1 MSVDFYEL
9 KKQLPKGVIVLLNH
23 GFSGDEDTFK
33 DTCEI
38 IFKKQGVLNAKVY
51 LDDYLTSD
59 ATSDHNILRDL
70 KNRRN
75 IYLDKMVYIRTKF
88 KLPVHGLLHSQAN
101 EIKAMI
107 DKIKQAL
114 GETANQYE
122 FVLVGHSKGGLSNM
136 QFTLDYPEAVNKIVS
151 LNTPYNG
158 PYDLVSAAW
167 DRINPGIC
175 EEIFALGTQWN
186 SVTSLPKVSAITTKV
201 ENSRGDTVVPVTSAL
216 GYPTKTLNLAWA
228 FRKYK
233 NFFSRTVIEG
243 DYDSCSHTA
252 SHSNEKVIYAMILSI
267 INMFNNTG
275 EYYTAK

>member
-23 GFSGDEDTFK
+23 GFKGDEDTFK

-88 KLPVHGLLHSQAN
+88 QDPKRGKLTSQAS
-101 EIKAMI
+101 ELKTMI

-114 GETANQYE
+114 GETASKYE

-136 QFTLDYPEAVNKIVS
+136 RFTLDYPGVVNKIVS
-151 LNTPYNG
+151 LNTPYNA
-158 PYDLVSAAW
+158 PYDIDYNLWKDV
-167 DRINPGIC
+167 DPQI
-175 EEIFALGTQWN
+175 EIEILNLGNEWN
-186 SVTSLPKVSAITTKV
+186 SLTSWPKVSAITTRV
-201 ENSRGDTVVPVTSAL
+201 ICTPGDTVVSVRSAL
-216 GYPTKTLNLAWA
+216 GYPTRTKNLLWA

-243 DYDSCSHTA
+243 DFDSCSHIA